1 MPFIQF
7 FVEGHPKAQP
17 RPRATHHKGHAR
29 VYDPAT
35 AEGWKGRIAMEA
47 IHHRPELPHLR
58 AVSVEL
64 TFRMPRPKS
73 HFGTGKNEGKL
84 KDSSPFKHLSKPDI
98 DNMEKAVLDELTM
111 LGFWRDDSQITDM
124 ASRKRYTKG
133 KPGVE
138 ITIDLLD
145 SVDG

>member
-1 MPFIQF
+1 MPYIQF
-7 FVEGHPKAQP
+7 FVEGIPKAQP
-17 RPRATHHKGHAR
+17 RPRAAHHKGHTR
-29 VYDPAT
+29 VFDPGT

-47 IHHRPELPHLR
+47 VGYRPESPHLG
-58 AVSVEL
+58 AVSIEL

-73 HFGTGKNEGKL
+73 HFGTGKNNGKL

-98 DNMEKAVLDELTM
+98 DNLEKAVLDELTM

-133 KPGVE
+133 KSGVD
-138 ITIDLLD
+138 ISIDMLD
-145 SVDG
+145 SGDG

>member
-7 FVEGHPKAQP
+7 FVEGIPKPQP
-17 RPRATHHKGHAR
+17 RPRAAHVKGHAR
-29 VYDPAT
+29 VFDPGT

-47 IHHRPELPHLR
+47 VNHRPEISHLG

-84 KDSSPFKHLSKPDI
+84 KDSAPFKHLGTPDI
-98 DNMEKAVLDELTM
+98 DNLEKAVLDELTM
-111 LGFWRDDSQITDM
+111 LGFWRDDSQITDL
-124 ASRKRYTKG
+124 AGRKRYTKG
-133 KPGVE
+133 RPGVD
-138 ITIDLLD
+138 ISIDLLA
-145 SVDG
+145 